1 MCIRDRRKGVEF
13 CRNAKAM
20 GADLA
25 LFPEM
30 WNNGYSLSYDMEVM
44 ERNSEDQ
51 DGLFVNTFKELAAEL
66 EMAIAVTYLEKYK
79 PLPRNTVTVF
89 DRHGRNVLTYAKD
102 VYKRQDRMYM
112 PEAMKSSPF
121 SADGR

>member
-1 MCIRDRRKGVEF
+1 MSLFKVALLQMTSAGTKEENLRKGVEF

-30 WNNGYSLSYDMEVM
+30 WNNSYSLSYDMEVM

-51 DGLFVNTFKELAAEL
+51 DGLFVNTF
-66 EMAIAVTYLEKYK
+66 
-79 PLPRNTVTVF
+79 
-89 DRHGRNVLTYAKD
+89 
-102 VYKRQDRMYM
+102 
-112 PEAMKSSPF
+112 
-121 SADGR
+121 

>member
-1 MCIRDRRKGVEF
+1 MSLFKVALLQMTSAGTKEENLRKGVEF

-51 DGLFVNTFKELAAEL
+51 DGLLSILLKSW
-66 EMAIAVTYLEKYK
+66 
-79 PLPRNTVTVF
+79 LPSW
-89 DRHGRNVLTYAKD
+89 KW
-102 VYKRQDRMYM
+102 Q
-112 PEAMKSSPF
+112 
-121 SADGR
+121 